1 MFSHNPSW
9 MCGKIVIISKKKKK
23 KFRVAEK
30 LQVKYISKKGNMFAD
45 GRACTAARDK
55 NYY

>member
-1 MFSHNPSW
+1 MFLHNPSW
-9 MCGKIVIISKKKKK
+9 MCGKIVIISKKF
-23 KFRVAEK
+23 FRVAEK